1 MFQKSVLE
9 KYVKNI
15 NVDQEFLAQK
25 FTEFESYYKDPARIE
40 NIKQM
45 SEIEFQDGFLEF
57 VFVKI
62 LGYTKKPNPNYN
74 LEREKRNE
82 SLDKKDT
89 KRADAAIIIDGKVK
103 AVIELKGCNTTKLD
117 KVLSQALD
125 YKFSHPGCRYVI
137 ISNFEKLRFYIDDKN
152 TVKEFNLFEL
162 RQEEFNQLYT
172 LLAYKQLRADIPAKI
187 KEKSLSKEIEI
198 TKEFYKKYIAFKNDL
213 FENICELNPQYDK
226 LELFTKTHKLLD
238 RLLFIFFSEDKG
250 ILDINSTSDII
261 QRYQKAKEIRMD
273 KPLYFFIK
281 QFFGWIDTG
290 DEREGI
296 FAYNGGLFK
305 KDEML
310 DSLKIS
316 DEILEFHCK
325 KLAEYDFKSEVSV
338 DILGHIFEHSIIDI
352 ENKRNEI
359 EGIAEISR
367 RKKDGVFY
375 TPTYITQ
382 YIVENTLGAL
392 CSAKKAELGI
402 NDDDFSEV
410 LEQKRKSKMLE
421 IAREK
426 IAILE
431 IYRQYLLGLKICDPA
446 CGSGAFLNATLKFL
460 KAEHKLID
468 ELKGKLSNDELEFRY
483 YDDKILENNIYGVDI
498 SKEGVEIAKL
508 SLWLNTAK
516 KDTKLTTLSD
526 KIKCGNSLITE
537 KFDWQKEFPEVFE
550 NGGFDVIVGNPPYV
564 RVQQLD
570 YNTIDTLKSNYKT
583 AVKRIDISLCFIERA
598 KYLLKEDGICSF
610 ITSNQFLTTEYG
622 KEMRKFLLT
631 EFFLTKCIDFSDLKI
646 FEDALTYVS
655 IFVFSK
661 HQQAKFKYTRIKNIE
676 TALSGSYDNFIEI
689 ENSDLNSSN
698 WNLAKNNQQIIFN
711 KINKNSIQLE
721 KIGHAYTGLTTGLD
735 NVLMFTKNELKILDL
750 EKEIL
755 LPVLRAENCDKYFCS
770 EPQKFVLYPYKYE
783 NGKTIVL
790 SEKELSSNYPKAYSY
805 LLQHKE
811 QLLQRKDSR
820 KDFTKKKNWY
830 GLTRF
835 GQKNIFEKEKIVS
848 PGEVK
853 NHKFCIDTTKS
864 GFSCARVFA
873 IVVDDEKFNLKYILC
888 ILNSN
893 LIKAYSQSIASLK
906 SGGYYSYTSNILNRI
921 PIRNVSLESQKELA
935 DFADEMIKLNAELS
949 RLCNKFFEIL
959 KASYQMCKI
968 PSALNE
974 FYELDFQDFIEKSK
988 LKISI
993 KEKDELFDFFK
1004 DYKENCQELKAQITA
1019 TESKINTAVYALYD
1033 LTADE
1038 IKTIENS

>member
-103 AVIELKGCNTTKLD
+103 AVIELKGCNTTNLD

-152 TVKEFNLFEL
+152 TVKDFNLFEL

-550 NGGFDVIVGNPPYV
+550 NGGFDVIVGNPPYIKEYTNKSAFDGFRDSPYYKGKMDLWYAFV
-564 RVQQLD
+564 CRG
-570 YNTIDTLKSNYKT
+570 IDLLHDNG
-583 AVKRIDISLCFIERA
+583 ILGFIAQNNWTTSEGASIMRNKVIEDA
-598 KYLLKEDGICSF
+598 KIL
-610 ITSNQFLTTEYG
+610 Q
-622 KEMRKFLLT
+622 M
-631 EFFLTKCIDFSDLKI
+631 IDFNTFMV
-646 FEDALTYVS
+646 FEDAEIQTMIMTFQKNKSDDNYLVDYRKIIGNKSDINDVFALLRKQENLNIKYLSPKISRQKQKDKNLTFNEHNELLSKIAQNKFFFNKSEVAQGIVPALDDYFIVNRLDKFSLEEKAFIKPFFTGIKNKYETCS
-655 IFVFSK
+655 IEKYLIYMSAKNFSK
-661 HQQAKFKYTRIKNIE
+661 NN
-676 TALSGSYDNFIEI
+676 LD
-689 ENSDLNSSN
+689 DLP
-698 WNLAKNNQQIIFN
+698 NLKEHFEPH
-711 KINKNSIQLE
+711 K
-721 KIGHAYTGLTTGLD
+721 D
-735 NVLMFTKNELKILDL
+735 ELKESKIKYGTPDKPYFFLHRERD
-750 EKEIL
+750 EK
-755 LPVLRAENCDKYFCS
+755 F
-770 EPQKFVLYPYKYE
+770 F
-783 NGKTIVL
+783 
-790 SEKELSSNYPKAYSY
+790 
-805 LLQHKE
+805 
-811 QLLQRKDSR
+811 KDG
-820 KDFTKKKNWY
+820 N
-830 GLTRF
+830 
-835 GQKNIFEKEKIVS
+835 EKIVVQNRS
-848 PGEVK
+848 EYP
-853 NHKFCIDTTKS
+853 KFLYTTAAFYGS
-864 GFSCARVFA
+864 RALFFIQTTRFNM
-873 IVVDDEKFNLKYILC
+873 KFLVA
-888 ILNSN
+888 ILNSK
-893 LIKAYSQSIASLK
+893 LICFWCKNISKQQGKMIKLDKASLMEIPLP
-906 SGGYYSYTSNILNRI
+906 NINQKK
-921 PIRNVSLESQKELA
+921 QKELA